1 MVRRNL
7 SAFVIGLVAIVVLAG
22 GAGPAVLAKTKVR
35 FMMWGPPDPYE
46 PVIAAFE
53 KAHPDIDV
61 VPEPGPDF
69 GPYLTRLQA
78 QFAAGLAPDVFKVSG
93 AFLATWPGRG
103 PFWTC
108 SPTLSD
114 RR

>member
-7 SAFVIGLVAIVVLAG
+7 SAFVIGLVATVVLAG

-78 QFAAGLAPDVFKVSG
+78 QFAAGLAHKHKRF
-93 AFLATWPGRG
+93 
-103 PFWTC
+103 
-108 SPTLSD
+108 PTD
-114 RR
+114 RRHFSLSRAYLRDG